1 MRFDF
6 SGRNDIPR
14 RCLWLLPIAVFLM
27 LVVAQIQLPGIYM
40 DAINPDFLA
49 AQLLD
54 HHLHNPGAALP
65 SSTFPLL
72 GNLYHG
78 VQNVYV
84 GLPLFALFGCSAV
97 TLRLAQGAFG
107 VILLGATYFIA
118 RRLTRSRGLALAC
131 GLGLATELAFTASF
145 RTQFYIVLGGAAWLF
160 VSLLLVLPPDERSLI
175 VRHRTFLSGVFA
187 GLAGYGYFVLLF
199 FVPGLLMLVAWRR
212 RNGWRNLPTW
222 IIGLAV
228 GMLPFALGYLSLALK
243 LHGVGPALAFIR
255 NLLSQLHPFDA
266 SGAHGSHLGYAWDLI
281 RLALT
286 DGGNEAMIFAQPLSS
301 TWGAIK
307 FYLFAVVTL
316 TLAALCLIRRF
327 RTDERLLQTLPA
339 LLPVSFVA
347 VALLFGQRLWVH
359 HFSVLVPFL
368 YLLAALCTAE
378 VWHWARLPQRM
389 RYALTGLVIAACL
402 IANLV
407 QQADFHRLLARTG
420 GEAKSPEALTTLAL
434 EAKDAPKDVAYI
446 FPEWGFFTSF
456 SFLTG
461 NRVRYVID
469 TQPQTFDRLRKEG
482 YRHFRL
488 VYWDVA
494 NREHYRQTLVSAGAG
509 SITERTFTTREG
521 TPTFYWLDAN

>member
-6 SGRNDIPR
+6 SDRDDIVG
-14 RCLWLLPIAVFLM
+14 RCLWLLPIATFMM

-54 HHLHNPGAALP
+54 HRLHNPGAALP

-84 GLPLFALFGCSAV
+84 GLPLFALFGCSVA
-97 TLRLAQGAFG
+97 TLRLAQAVFG
-107 VILLGATYFIA
+107 VILLSAVYLTA
-118 RRLTRSRGLALAC
+118 RRLTRSNGLALAC

-160 VSLLLVLPPDERSLI
+160 VSLLLALPADKRSL
-175 VRHRTFLSGVFA
+175 VLRHRTFLSGVFA

-199 FVPGLLMLVAWRR
+199 FVPGMLMLVALRS
-212 RNGWRNLPTW
+212 RNGWRDLPIW
-222 IIGLAV
+222 IIGLAA
-228 GMLPFALGYLSLALK
+228 GMLPFALGYLSLVLK
-243 LHGVGPALAFIR
+243 LHGVEPALAFIR
-255 NLLSQLHPFDA
+255 SLLSQLHPFDA
-266 SGAHGSHLGYAWDLI
+266 NGASGGHLGYAWQLI
-281 RLALT
+281 RLAVT
-286 DGGNEAMIFAQPLSS
+286 DSGNEAMIFGQPLPS
-301 TWGAIK
+301 TWGVIK
-307 FYLFAVVTL
+307 FYLFAGVTL
-316 TLAALCLIRRF
+316 SLTALCVLRLFRR
-327 RTDERLLQTLPA
+327 DEHLLQTLPA
-339 LLPVSFVA
+339 LLPVSFVS

-368 YLLAALCTAE
+368 YLLATLLVAE
-378 VWHWARLPQRM
+378 IGRWAGLSLRM
-389 RYALTGLVIAACL
+389 KNAVTGLVIVGCL
-402 IANLV
+402 AGNLV
-407 QQADFHRLLARTG
+407 QQADFHERLAKTG
-420 GEAKSPEALTTLAL
+420 GGAKSPEALTTLAV
-434 EAKDAPKDVAYI
+434 EARGAPKDVAYI

-461 NRVRYVID
+461 NRVRYVTD
-469 TQPQTFDRLRKEG
+469 SQPETFDKLRKAG

-488 VYWDVA
+488 VYWDIA
-494 NREHYRQTLVSAGAG
+494 NREHYRQTLLSAGAS

-521 TPTFYWLDAN
+521 MPTFYWLDAE